1 MTAAGN
7 LLIIVLIVLIVLSI
21 VTLSMI
27 ITTKSELREF
37 KQETVAEIE
46 SIKDRL
52 VDIEYRVHK
61 LEHPAPVVEKI
72 DGNQTDI
79 LE

>member
-27 ITTKSELREF
+27 ITTKSELSEF
-37 KQETVAEIE
+37 KQETILEIE
-46 SIKDRL
+46 TLREAVSAL
-52 VDIEYRVHK
+52 EYRVGR
-61 LEHPAPVVEKI
+61 LETPAYVEKFI
-72 DGNQTDI
+72 NG
-79 LE
+79 E